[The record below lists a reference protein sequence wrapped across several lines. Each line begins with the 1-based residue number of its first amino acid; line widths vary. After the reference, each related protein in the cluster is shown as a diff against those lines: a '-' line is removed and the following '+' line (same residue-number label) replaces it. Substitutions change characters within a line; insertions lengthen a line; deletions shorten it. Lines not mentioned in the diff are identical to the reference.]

1 MAIQELGLED
11 VRSVSG
17 GTGLVTGVLDVVEG
31 VLSSKALAGV
41 LDGVVGTVVSLAN
54 ANPLVAG
61 AITGVVTALD
71 KILGK
76 LPI

>member
-1 MAIQELGLED
+1 MAIQELGPED
-11 VRSVSG
+11 IHSVSG
-17 GTGLVTGVLDVVEG
+17 GAGLVTGVLDVVEG

-41 LDGVVGTVVSLAN
+41 LDTVVGAVVGLAN

-61 AITGVVTALD
+61 VVTGAVNTLD